1 LCRAINFRL
10 IIALLFV
17 LLSACNGQGQPAE
30 QLVEQRIL
38 QFGTIIDVSLIHAD
52 RNKAEAALTQIE
64 RQLLVYRKN
73 WHAWEDGDLFRF
85 NQALLDANKAAVPE
99 SLKQLLTLS
108 QQYYR
113 QSQNLF
119 NPALGLLIDAY
130 GFHGNDEPD
139 IPMIKLIKTNIP
151 TMLDL
156 KISQQVAYSANPH
169 LQLDL
174 GGIAKGYAIGLI
186 ADYLTNS
193 GFEHFLI
200 NAGGDLYA
208 SGNKFGQPW
217 KIGIQNPFEPGAI
230 AGVSLTGDHSLFTSG
245 NYQRFYK
252 QAGKIVHHIIDPRTG
267 DPSEHISSAT
277 VLSPDPVLSDV
288 AATTLMI
295 DGIKNH
301 RSLAKSLGIK
311 DYLIISED
319 KKILITRSFAQKI
332 NITVDWPVI
341 IID

>member
-1 LCRAINFRL
+1 MCRATNFRL
-10 IIALLFV
+10 IISLLFI
-17 LLSACNGQGQPAE
+17 LLSACNRQDQPVG

-38 QFGTIIDVSLIHAD
+38 QFGTIIDVTLIHAE
-52 RNKAEAALTQIE
+52 RIKAETALTQIE
-64 RQLLVYRKN
+64 GQLLVYRKK
-73 WHAWEDGDLFRF
+73 WHAWGDGDLYRF
-85 NQALLDANKAAVPE
+85 NQTLLDTNKATVPE
-99 SLKQLLTLS
+99 SLKQLLVLS
-108 QQYYR
+108 QQYYQ
-113 QSQNLF
+113 QSQYLF
-119 NPALGLLIDAY
+119 NPALGQLIDAY
-130 GFHGNDEPD
+130 GFHGKSEPNGPL
-139 IPMIKLIKTNIP
+139 IRLIKTNIP

-156 KISQQVAYSANPH
+156 KINQQTAHSHNPH

-186 ADYLTNS
+186 ANYLSNS

-217 KIGIQNPFEPGAI
+217 KIGIQNPFESGAI
-230 AGVSLTGDHSLFTSG
+230 ASVSLMGKQSLFTSG

-252 QAGKIVHHIIDPRTG
+252 KAKKIVHHIIDPRTG
-267 DPSEHISSAT
+267 NPSKNISSAT

-301 RSLAKSLGIK
+301 RSLAETLGVK
-311 DYLIISED
+311 DYLIVSED
-319 KKILITRSFAQKI
+319 KKIIITRSFAQKI
-332 NITVDWPVI
+332 NFTSDWPVTI
-341 IID
+341 VE

>member
-1 LCRAINFRL
+1 LYRTINSRL
-10 IIALLFV
+10 IASLLFV
-17 LLSACNGQGQPAE
+17 LLSACNNQEQSVE

-52 RNKAEAALTQIE
+52 RDKAEAALAQIE

-85 NQALLDANKAAVPE
+85 NQALIDTNTAVVPE
-99 SLKQLLTLS
+99 SLKQLLALS

-113 QSQNLF
+113 QSQHLF
-119 NPALGLLIDAY
+119 NPALGRLINAY
-130 GFHGNDEPD
+130 GFHGTSEPD
-139 IPMIKLIKTNIP
+139 TKTINLIKTDIP

-156 KISQQVAYSANPH
+156 KLNQQQAHSSNPH

-186 ADYLTNS
+186 ADYLTDS
-193 GFEHFLI
+193 GFKHFLI
-200 NAGGDLYA
+200 NAGGDLYF
-208 SGNKFGQPW
+208 SGAKFGKPW

-230 AGVSLTGDHSLFTSG
+230 ASVKLTGEHSLFTSG
-245 NYQRFYK
+245 NYQRYYQ

-267 DPSEHISSAT
+267 DPSKHISSAT

-295 DGIKNH
+295 DGIGNH

-319 KKILITRSFAQKI
+319 KKIIITRSLAQKI
-332 NITVDWPVI
+332 DITIDWPIMLV
-341 IID
+341 D

>member
-1 LCRAINFRL
+1 MCRTTNFRL
-10 IIALLFV
+10 ITSLLLI
-17 LLSACNGQGQPAE
+17 LLSACRSQE
-30 QLVEQRIL
+30 QQIEQRIL
-38 QFGTIIDVSLIHAD
+38 QFGTIIDVTLIHAD
-52 RNKAEAALTQIE
+52 RNKAEVALNQIE
-64 RQLLVYRKN
+64 YQLLVYRKN

-85 NQALLDANKAAVPE
+85 NQALIDSNNATVPE
-99 SLKQLLTLS
+99 SLRQLLVLS

-113 QSQNLF
+113 KSQSLF
-119 NPALGLLIDAY
+119 NPALGRLVNAY
-130 GFHGNDEPD
+130 GFHGNKEPD
-139 IPMIKLIKTNIP
+139 TRMIKLIKANIP

-156 KISQQVAYSANPH
+156 KLNQRVASSTNPH

-186 ADYLTNS
+186 AEYLTDS

-208 SGNKFGQPW
+208 SGKKFGRPW

-230 AGVSLTGDHSLFTSG
+230 ASVRLTGDQSLFTSG

-252 QAGKIVHHIIDPRTG
+252 QAGEIVHHIIDPRTG
-267 DPSEHISSAT
+267 DPSKHISSAT
-277 VLSPDPVLSDV
+277 VLSSDPVLSDV

-311 DYLIISED
+311 DYLTVSESKTII
-319 KKILITRSFAQKI
+319 ITRSFAQKI
-332 NITVDWPVI
+332 DIISDWPVI
-341 IID
+341 IVD